1 MGANKTCAK
10 LIEVTPLVM
19 RTIRSEMRGLAQ
31 PELSVAQFRLLARL
45 NYKPHSNKDL
55 ATWAGISTATM
66 SRTMD
71 QLVHRG
77 LVKRELKNDNRREV
91 VLSLT
96 PKGKNKF
103 QALEEKTKDQL
114 LLRFQHL
121 SSAEL
126 KCLDE
131 ALSLLK
137 EVFDV

>member
-103 QALEEKTKDQL
+103 QTLEEKTKVQL
-114 LLRFQHL
+114 LSRFKNL
-121 SSAEL
+121 SSNEL
-126 KCLDE
+126 KSLDE

-137 EVFDV
+137 EIFDV